1 MAALFPGCRA
11 TSRWPRPTSQALIR
25 ALDGAYPGIWDRL
38 CEPGPRLRAHI
49 NAFVDGQP
57 AALADRVERDSV
69 IHLIPAVSGGIDEA
83 ERLHAES
90 LETWRAWLAEH
101 HARSSGV
108 WLVQW
113 KTRTGRPAI
122 PYEEAVEEALCWGWI
137 DGTNRS
143 LDDERRML
151 WYAPRRKGSIWA
163 RTNRERVARLE
174 AEGRMTPAGRAVV
187 ERAKGDG
194 TWTIIESAEA
204 LIVPDD
210 LAAELAAHDGAWDT
224 WRGWPATAKRA

>member
-1 MAALFPGCRA
+1 M
-11 TSRWPRPTSQALIR
+11 
-25 ALDGAYPGIWDRL
+25 
-38 CEPGPRLRAHI
+38 
-49 NAFVDGQP
+49 
-57 AALADRVERDSV
+57 
-69 IHLIPAVSGGIDEA
+69 
-83 ERLHAES
+83 
-90 LETWRAWLAEH
+90 
-101 HARSSGV
+101 

-194 TWTIIESAEA
+194 TWTMIESAEA

-224 WRGWPATAKRA
+224 WRGWPATAKRAYLVWIATAKRPETRAKRVREGGDAIAAGRRFEER